1 MNFENFLLDL
11 YDNTEKAQTIADID
25 TVFNNLRSDLGFDY
39 GLLTVIFPI
48 TFSRSQNVSLGNYP
62 AEWVK
67 EYMETGYASL
77 DPVVAHC
84 FSKHTPIV
92 WDKNTGKGEKVVEEF
107 FQKAHN
113 AGLRYGMSVGH
124 KGYDGTVCLISLAGL
139 KPIKT
144 ESRDYR
150 KIVIALYS
158 VIASLHCKIVETTG
172 ATLSEANQPDLTA
185 REKQCLVW
193 AADGKT
199 SGEIADILGI
209 SESTVVF
216 HIKNFIQKLGVTNR
230 SQAVAKA
237 VRLGLILTDYTNFPK
252 YYFKDAGG
260 LE

>member
-11 YDNTEKAQTIADID
+11 YDRTENAATIADID
-25 TVFNNLRSDLGFDY
+25 TVFKDLRSGLGFDY
-39 GLLTVIFPI
+39 GLMTVVYPI
-48 TFSRSQNVSLGNYP
+48 TFSKSQNVSLGNYP
-62 AEWVK
+62 PEWVK

-77 DPVVAHC
+77 DPVVEHC

-92 WDKNTGKGEKVVEEF
+92 WDRNSGKGQKIVEEF
-107 FQKAHN
+107 FQKAHDV
-113 AGLRYGMSVGH
+113 GLRHGMSVGH

-139 KPIKT
+139 KPIDT
-144 ESRDYR
+144 ESEAYK

-158 VIASLHCKIVETTG
+158 IIASLHCEIVALTG
-172 ATLSEANQPDLTA
+172 AKLSEVNQPDLTP

-252 YYFKDAGG
+252 YYFKDLNA
-260 LE
+260 